1 MPAVTTTRLPGSETK
16 IEIIVQPAE
25 YEAYLE
31 EGAKALSQQRPQ
43 PGFRPGHLPLA
54 DAKRLFG
61 EMALLEASLERI
73 VRAFY
78 VKALLSEGI
87 ASVGSPSINIDKL
100 APGEPVEFHAIVPVE
115 PAVTKAADPK
125 DIKVEQKAVTTSD
138 EQVDEAIE
146 QIRKMRHVEV
156 PVERAATK
164 DDVLTVD
171 IEMKKDNVVIE
182 GGTGNDYKI
191 FLSEKHYLPTLT
203 EQLIGMGANE
213 ERNIEVTFPE
223 DHYQKHIAGKA
234 VQVLVKSK
242 AVHEM
247 SLPVVDEAFAK
258 NLGLESVDD
267 LKAKLREN
275 ISLEA
280 ENKAVESA
288 EVQMLE
294 KLIEASDIEQPPEVL
309 VNEEVRRMLAELQH
323 GIEEQ
328 GGKWEEYLSTIKK
341 TMDDM
346 RLDLIPQAMKRI
358 KTAVL
363 IKHFAKQEDIEPKT
377 EDVDAEVDRILG
389 TLRPD
394 DKAMREQVSSADYRE
409 YVHTMM
415 RNRQTIEWLKKTCIT
430 RSNA

>member
-78 VKALLSEGI
+78 VKALLSEDIG
-87 ASVGSPSINIDKL
+87 AVGSPSINIDKL

-146 QIRKMRHVEV
+146 QIRKMRHIEV

-171 IEMKKDNVVIE
+171 IEMKKDNVIIE

-430 RSNA
+430 KSNA